1 MRRGYTSAAAFAMVL
16 TLTAGALA
24 DVIFTTDGSRI
35 VGTVERI
42 ADGKLTIVTEIAGRL
57 EIDASLLS
65 GITTDE
71 PVNVAVATGDVLVG
85 NVETAESEAQ
95 ATVHSALADV
105 SVNPQDIT
113 GLWRKGEEHPA
124 IIAARKE
131 AKAELAAAQPKWTAK
146 LEGGVTRTEGNTDT
160 LQARGRFDV
169 KRKTPSDLLN
179 FYLEGNYY
187 EQDDARSTNEYFGGI
202 RYEAS
207 ISERWYWYART
218 ELEFDEFEHIDLRAT
233 AAAGGGYYWLKK
245 EDHELKTS
253 VGAGYRH
260 EAYDDG
266 RSSDDF
272 VLDLGLDYRYD
283 LAPWLQFTHS
293 TAYSPDVQDFDNYR
307 LKADTALLFPL
318 KDERLSWKLGMRNEY
333 NSRPQPGLER
343 LDNTYY
349 TSIVWTLK

>member
-1 MRRGYTSAAAFAMVL
+1 MLAA
-16 TLTAGALA
+16 TTGARA

-42 ADGKLTIVTEIAGRL
+42 ANGKVVIQTEIAGRL

-65 GITTDE
+65 GITTDA

-85 NVETAESEAQ
+85 PVETADGAAQ

-105 SVNPQDIT
+105 AVKPQDIT
-113 GLWRKGEEHPA
+113 GLWPKDAEHPA
-124 IIAARKE
+124 IVAAREQADARIAA
-131 AKAELAAAQPKWTAK
+131 LTPKWTAK

-187 EQDDARSTNEYFGGI
+187 EQNDARSTNEYFGGI

-218 ELEFDEFEHIDLRAT
+218 ELEFDEFENIDLRAT
-233 AAAGGGYYWLKK
+233 AAAGAGRYWLKQ

-253 VGAGYRH
+253 LGAGYRH
-260 EAYDDG
+260 ESYDNG
-266 RSSDDF
+266 ESDDAF

-283 LAPWLQFTHS
+283 LAPWLQFTHA
-293 TAYSPDVQDFDNYR
+293 TVYSPDVEDFDDYR
-307 LKADTALLFPL
+307 LKLDTALVFPL
-318 KDERLSWKLGMRNEY
+318 KDDRLAWKLGMRNEY
-333 NSRPQPGLER
+333 NSRPQSGLDR